1 MGPGLIRQSLGA
13 LAGRLRRSVRAKL
26 LAMVLAPLLLGVPIL
41 LGLVWLWGNEGYH
54 RLVNYK
60 VGSDLITA
68 HEYFAHMHQTVAVD
82 ISALAGSQRL
92 SRAMAAPAGAARRN
106 SPAWST

>member
-1 MGPGLIRQSLGA
+1 MSLR

-54 RLVNYK
+54 RLVN
-60 VGSDLITA
+60 
-68 HEYFAHMHQTVAVD
+68 
-82 ISALAGSQRL
+82 
-92 SRAMAAPAGAARRN
+92 
-106 SPAWST
+106 

>member
-1 MGPGLIRQSLGA
+1 MN
-13 LAGRLRRSVRAKL
+13 GRNVAASVRAKL

-60 VGSDLITA
+60 VGSDLVTA
-68 HEYFAHMHQTVAVD
+68 HEYFGRMRQTVAVD
-82 ISALAGSQRL
+82 LAALAGSQRL
-92 SRAMAAPAGAARRN
+92 AKAMADDGAIVLPQSDEAD
-106 SPAWST
+106 AVVY